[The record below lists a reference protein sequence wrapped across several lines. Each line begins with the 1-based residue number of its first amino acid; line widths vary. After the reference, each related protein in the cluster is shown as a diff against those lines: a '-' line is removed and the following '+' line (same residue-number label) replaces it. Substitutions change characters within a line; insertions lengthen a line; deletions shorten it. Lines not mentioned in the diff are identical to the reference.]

1 MKIFYAFAVLLLSAA
16 TAFAQTY
23 SISGVVNE
31 GLTGKP
37 VIHATV
43 EVGTVSGYTANDGS
57 FTLEGLNKG
66 AYTVT
71 ITMIGYEP
79 LSVPVSINNGPVSL
93 GKLQVQPSQSQAES
107 GISEITLG
115 SESDDKDQAVSSLL
129 HSSGDVFVNTAS
141 YTFSSMFFRSR
152 GYDSEYETVLIDGVP
167 FNDAET
173 GRAVWGEWGGL
184 NDVMR
189 NREFINGL
197 QPGKFSFGNLAGSSF
212 ITTRASKQRKQ
223 TKFSYSLSNRSYT
236 NRAMLTY
243 STGLMNNN
251 WAVTVSG
258 SRRWSEEG
266 YVEGTFYDAYAYFLG
281 VEKKINSKHS
291 ISFTGFGSPTR
302 RGMNSASVQEV
313 YDLSGSNY
321 YNANWGYQNGE
332 KRNSRVR
339 TINEP
344 KLILNHYWTID
355 EKTSV
360 TTALAYS
367 FGKTGTTSLNW
378 YNSSDPR
385 PDYYRYLPNYQQ
397 DPTVAVD
404 PVVQEAIIAAWEN
417 DPSVSQ
423 INWDKLYQIN
433 YLANLEGK
441 QARYILENNI
451 TGQNQWNLT
460 SRINKVTGEHS
471 NFSGGI
477 ELTHYKGS
485 HYKTLEDLLGG
496 EYWVDIDQF
505 SERDF
510 KADTTKLQNDLNN
523 PDRKVK
529 EGDRFGYDYDL
540 LSNSGN
546 IWGLLELSYP
556 HFDYYTG
563 ATFGGIQ
570 YWREGYM
577 LNGRNPDNSFG
588 TSEKQS
594 SIIYNVKAGATWKI
608 TGRHFVT
615 ANGAYLTRP
624 PLLRDAYISPRTGAD
639 MVPGITNENILS
651 GDISYVVRYPGFN
664 ARLTAYETSFKGHT
678 EILRFY
684 ADDLETFVNMAMT
697 GENRIHQ
704 GIEFGAE
711 TKLLSSLKLVTVA
724 SYGNYR
730 YTNRPTGTINY
741 DNGSMPDTTE
751 TIYAKNFYL
760 GGTPQFAG
768 SVGLRF
774 NKNYWFID
782 VNANYYDKMWLDFNP
797 MRRTQAAIANLGPGD
812 PLIELITE
820 QQQLDGGYTF
830 DASIGKSIR
839 IKYKYFI
846 NINFSVNNILN
857 NTSLIS
863 GGYEQN
869 RFDYT
874 HEYLQNGIDK
884 FPAKYYYSYGRTFFF
899 NVGFRF

>member
-1 MKIFYAFAVLLLSAA
+1 MKIFFTTAVFFLSVAA
-16 TAFAQTY
+16 ALAQTF
-23 SISGVVNE
+23 SISGTVSE
-31 GLTGKP
+31 SLTGKP

-43 EVGTVSGYTANDGS
+43 EAGTISSYTGDDGS
-57 FTLEGLNKG
+57 FTLEGFGKG
-66 AYTVT
+66 DYTLIVSK
-71 ITMIGYEP
+71 IGFEP
-79 LSVPVSINNGPVSL
+79 LSVPVTITTGPAAL
-93 GKLQVQPSQSQAES
+93 GKLQMQPAQSQAES

-115 SESDDKDQAVSSLL
+115 GESDDKDQAVSSLL

-152 GYDSEYETVLIDGVP
+152 GYDSEYETVLMDGIP

-189 NREFINGL
+189 NREYINGL
-197 QPGKFSFGNLAGSSF
+197 QPGKFSFGNLGGSSY
-212 ITTRASKQRKQ
+212 ITTRASTQRKQ

-236 NRAMLTY
+236 NRIMFTY
-243 STGLMNNN
+243 STGMMKNN

-266 YVEGTFYDAYAYFLG
+266 YVEGTFYDAYAYFVGL
-281 VEKKINSKHS
+281 EKKINSRHS
-291 ISFTGFGSPTR
+291 IGFTGFASPTR

-313 YDLSGSNY
+313 YDLVGSNY

-332 KRNSRVR
+332 KRNARVR
-339 TINEP
+339 TLNEP
-344 KLILNHYWTID
+344 KLILSDYWTID

-360 TTALAYS
+360 TTSLAYS
-367 FGKTGTTSLNW
+367 FGKTGTTGLNW

-397 DPTVAVD
+397 DPTVPIDPAV
-404 PVVQEAIIAAWEN
+404 QAAITQAWKT

-433 YLANLEGK
+433 YLANLENK

-451 TGQNQWNLT
+451 TAQNQWFLS
-460 SRINKVTGEHS
+460 SRINRQTGEHS
-471 NFSGGI
+471 SFSGGI
-477 ELTHYKGS
+477 ELNHYKGS
-485 HYKTLEDLLGG
+485 HYKILEDMLGG
-496 EYWVDIDQF
+496 KFWVDIDQF

-510 KADTTKLQNDLNN
+510 KADTVKLQNDLNN
-523 PDRKVK
+523 PNRVVK

-540 LSNSGN
+540 LSNTGN
-546 IWGLLELSYP
+546 LWGLMEFNYP
-556 HFDYYTG
+556 HFDYYAA
-563 ATFGGIQ
+563 ATVGGTQ

-577 LNGRNPDNSFG
+577 LNGRNPENSFG
-588 TSEKQS
+588 VSEKQS
-594 SIIYNVKAGATWKI
+594 AFIYNLKAGATWKI

-639 MVPGITNENILS
+639 LVPGMGNENVLS
-651 GDISYVVRYPGFN
+651 GDISYVVRYPGVN
-664 ARLTAYETSFKGHT
+664 ARLTVYETMFKDHT

-768 SVGLRF
+768 SLGLRF
-774 NKNYWFID
+774 NKNYWFVD
-782 VNANYYDKMWLDFNP
+782 LNVNYYDGMWLDFNP
-797 MRRTQAAIANLGPGD
+797 QRRTEAAIANLGPGD
-812 PLIELITE
+812 PLINLITE
-820 QQQLDGGYTF
+820 QKRLDGGYTV
-830 DASIGKSIR
+830 DVSVGKSIR

-846 NINFSVNNILN
+846 NINFSLNNILDN
-857 NTSLIS
+857 QKLIS

-874 HEYLQNGIDK
+874 HKYLQNGIDK
-884 FPAKYYYSYGRTFFF
+884 FPGKYYYSYGRTYFF

>member
-1 MKIFYAFAVLLLSAA
+1 MKIFYAFAALLLSAA

-43 EVGTVSGYTANDGS
+43 EAGTVSGYTANDGS

-79 LSVPVSINNGPVSL
+79 LSVPVSISNGPVSL
-93 GKLQVQPSQSQAES
+93 GKLQVQPSQTQAES

-197 QPGKFSFGNLAGSSF
+197 QPGKFSFGSLAGSSY
-212 ITTRASKQRKQ
+212 ITTRTSKQRKQ
-223 TKFSYSLSNRSYT
+223 VKFSYSLSNRSYS
-236 NRAMLTY
+236 NRAMFTY
-243 STGLMNNN
+243 STGMMKNN
-251 WAVTVSG
+251 WAVTASA
-258 SRRWSEEG
+258 SRRWSQEG

-281 VEKKINSKHS
+281 VEKKINAKHS
-291 ISFTGFGSPTR
+291 LSFTGFASPTR

-313 YDLSGSNY
+313 YDLVGSNY

-332 KRNSRVR
+332 KRNARIR
-339 TINEP
+339 NINEP

-355 EKTSV
+355 EKTTV

-404 PVVQEAIIAAWEN
+404 PVVQAATIEAWKN

-433 YLANLEGK
+433 YLANNEGK

-485 HYKTLEDLLGG
+485 HYKTLVDLLGG
-496 EYWVDIDQF
+496 NYWVDIDQY

-510 KADTTKLQNDLNN
+510 KADTAKLQNDLNN
-523 PDRKVK
+523 PNKVIK
-529 EGDRFGYDYDL
+529 KGDRFGYDYDL
-540 LSNSGN
+540 LSNTGN
-546 IWGLLELSYP
+546 IWGLIELTYP
-556 HFDYYTG
+556 HFDYYAA
-563 ATFGGIQ
+563 ATFGGTQ

-588 TSEKQS
+588 VSEKQS
-594 SIIYNVKAGATWKI
+594 SILYNFKAGATYKI

-615 ANGAYLTRP
+615 VNGAFLKRP

-639 MVPGITNENILS
+639 LVPGMTDENILS

-664 ARLTAYETSFKGHT
+664 ARITAYETSFKDHT

-697 GENRIHQ
+697 GINRVHQ

-711 TKLLSSLKLVTVA
+711 TRLLSSLKLVTVA

-741 DNGSMPDTTE
+741 DNGSMPDTTQ
-751 TIYAKNFYL
+751 TIYAKNFYF

-768 SVGLRF
+768 SLGLRF
-774 NKNYWFID
+774 NKNYWFVD

-812 PLIELITE
+812 QLIELITK
-820 QQQLDGGYTF
+820 QQQLDGGFTF

-884 FPAKYYYSYGRTFFF
+884 FPAKYYYSYGRTYFF